1 MRTHNDKTWRLGI
14 LTVAL
19 AVTAALAGCERTKI
33 SDINKNPGK
42 FAGNKVTIAGKVTST
57 VASSNPGTFEVDD
70 GSGRLW
76 ILSSSN
82 DVPAQGAQVAVTGLV
97 ESGVNLG
104 STSLV
109 TTLQESKRYGGG
121 D

>member
-1 MRTHNDKTWRLGI
+1 MRTNSKTWRLGI
-14 LTVAL
+14 LTTAL
-19 AVTAALAGCERTKI
+19 ALTAALAGCERTKI
-33 SDINKNPGK
+33 SDINKNPAK
-42 FAGNKVTIAGKVTST
+42 FTGIEVTIAGKVTST
-57 VASSNPGTFEVDD
+57 VPSSNPGVFQVDD

-76 ILSSSN
+76 VLSTSYN
-82 DVPAQGAQVAVTGLV
+82 VPAQGTQIAVTGLV

-109 TTLQESKRYGGG
+109 TTLQETKRYGG